1 MKVHEIPYITM
12 DKVASIIKAYES
24 WVAKNPETICD
35 VETTAKW
42 VSYFVAGGKKTF
54 NYCR

>member
-1 MKVHEIPYITM
+1 M
-12 DKVASIIKAYES
+12 DKVANIIKAYES

-42 VSYFVAGGKKTF
+42 VSYFVAGAKKEPSIIVP
-54 NYCR
+54 YDIV